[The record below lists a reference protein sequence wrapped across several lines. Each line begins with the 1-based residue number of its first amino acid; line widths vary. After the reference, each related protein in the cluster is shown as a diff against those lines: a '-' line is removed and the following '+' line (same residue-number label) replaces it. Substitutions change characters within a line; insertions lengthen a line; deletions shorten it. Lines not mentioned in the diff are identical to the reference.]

1 MAEAREAEMRSR
13 GDCSTFENLTN
24 PNLQRFQGG
33 VQFCF
38 KDLIVVGLYDFKC
51 VCMMKILGGILLV
64 DISKILLADS
74 STGRQGQVLQSPE
87 SLRQLIYCPGFSIM
101 KLFLSE
107 RGFLL
112 IRLGVSQHNS

>member
-1 MAEAREAEMRSR
+1 M
-13 GDCSTFENLTN
+13 
-24 PNLQRFQGG
+24 
-33 VQFCF
+33 
-38 KDLIVVGLYDFKC
+38 VGLYDLKC
-51 VCMMKILGGILLV
+51 VCMMEILGDILLV
-64 DISKILLADS
+64 DISKILLVDISKILLMDS

-107 RGFLL
+107 RGFFL